1 MTACRHPPGDCI
13 VSPLL
18 TRPMVTEGHMATIP
32 AVSLKH
38 HFADLIDPRGER
50 SRLHELLD
58 VVGIALC
65 AVIAGAES
73 WPAVEAYGHA
83 KRDWLARH
91 FRLTNG
97 IPSHDTFRRVFCL
110 LDPQSFQQSFADWIA
125 ALAESGVG
133 TRRLIP
139 IGGQT
144 ARRSGRR
151 KRG

>member
-1 MTACRHPPGDCI
+1 
-13 VSPLL
+13 
-18 TRPMVTEGHMATIP
+18 MATIP

-73 WPAVEAYGHA
+73 WPAVEGYGHA
-83 KRDWLARH
+83 KHDWLARH
-91 FRLTNG
+91 FRLPNG

-110 LDPQSFQQSFADWIA
+110 LDPEAFQQSFADWVA
-125 ALAESGVG
+125 AMADRGAG
-133 TRRLIP
+133 TLRVIVSPVQKFLQLP
-139 IGGQT
+139 KETGAGHPGD
-144 ARRSGRR
+144 RSREGR
-151 KRG
+151 GTG

>member
-1 MTACRHPPGDCI
+1 
-13 VSPLL
+13 
-18 TRPMVTEGHMATIP
+18 MATGQSG
-32 AVSLKH
+32 SLKH
-38 HFADLIDPRGER
+38 HFAGLIDPRGER

-97 IPSHDTFRRVFCL
+97 IPSAVHSASPQNRTSQSMFLSITRIDRGVYGSTLFSRTRVIARASADGIAIVLDPRVSRRVNG
-110 LDPQSFQQSFADWIA
+110 PA
-125 ALAESGVG
+125 G
-133 TRRLIP
+133 RM
-139 IGGQT
+139 IG
-144 ARRSGRR
+144 AYRI
-151 KRG
+151 RGYENR

>member
-1 MTACRHPPGDCI
+1 MRHNRLLAAPPGPYRVASDHTTDRHGG
-13 VSPLL
+13 P
-18 TRPMVTEGHMATIP
+18 MATVP

-38 HFADLIDPRGER
+38 HFAGLIDPRGER

-110 LDPQSFQQSFADWIA
+110 LAPQSFQQSFADWIA
-125 ALAESGVG
+125 ALA
-133 TRRLIP
+133 
-139 IGGQT
+139 
-144 ARRSGRR
+144 
-151 KRG
+151 